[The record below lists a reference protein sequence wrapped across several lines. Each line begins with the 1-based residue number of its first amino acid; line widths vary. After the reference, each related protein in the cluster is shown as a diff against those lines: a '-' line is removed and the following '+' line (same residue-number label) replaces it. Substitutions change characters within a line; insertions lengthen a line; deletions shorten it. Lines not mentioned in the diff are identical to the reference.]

1 MAAQVT
7 GRVHS
12 VESFGTVDGPGV
24 RFVVFLQGCPMRCLY
39 CHNPDTWDPGGGVPT
54 TVEELL
60 AQYARNE
67 AFYRKGGITVTGGEP
82 LLQIEFVTALFREA
96 KRRGIHTCLDTSGA
110 TFRPEDA
117 AALAQFDALCAVTDL
132 VLLDIKQTDPAAHRR
147 LTGRENGNIL
157 AFARY
162 LAQKEVP
169 VWVRHVVVP
178 GLTDSEAGW
187 NALGDASCVAAQRP
201 GAGRAA
207 LSHDGAF
214 QVRRAG
220 HPLSA
225 GGYARRR
232 SPACRPGAGCDSGR
246 AQGGAGKARRAR
258 GGIGITE
265 NTAPASSLR
274 SRGCADY

>member
-187 NALGDASCVAAQRP
+187 KALGTLLASLPNV
-201 GAGRAA
+201 RA
-207 LSHDGAF
+207 LDVLPYHDM
-214 QVRRAG
+214 
-220 HPLSA
+220 
-225 GGYARRR
+225 
-232 SPACRPGAGCDSGR
+232 
-246 AQGGAGKARRAR
+246 GKAKYRKLGIDYPLKDVKPLEREKAVEAKQVILRGIRDERREKAE
-258 GGIGITE
+258 GHC
-265 NTAPASSLR
+265 S
-274 SRGCADY
+274 

>member
-1 MAAQVT
+1 M
-7 GRVHS
+7 
-12 VESFGTVDGPGV
+12 
-24 RFVVFLQGCPMRCLY
+24 QGCPLRCAY
-39 CHNPDTWDPGGGVPT
+39 CHNPDTWSPEGGTPTTVDELTRRVLRFRPYWKNGGGV
-54 TVEELL
+54 TVS
-60 AQYARNE
+60 
-67 AFYRKGGITVTGGEP
+67 GGEP

-187 NALGDASCVAAQRP
+187 NALGTLLASLPNVRALDVLPYHTMGRSKYDALGIPYPLEGTPAAEAPLAAR
-201 GAGRAA
+201 ARDVILAARRAA
-207 LSHDGAF
+207 LEK
-214 QVRRAG
+214 
-220 HPLSA
+220 
-225 GGYARRR
+225 
-232 SPACRPGAGCDSGR
+232 PGGR
-246 AQGGAGKARRAR
+246 A
-258 GGIGITE
+258 E
-265 NTAPASSLR
+265 E
-274 SRGCADY
+274 

>member
-39 CHNPDTWDPGGGVPT
+39 CHNPDTWDPGGCVPT

-132 VLLDIKQTDPAAHRR
+132 VLLDIKQIDLGCAHRR
-147 LTGRENGNIL
+147 LGRAGKWEHPCVCPLSG
-157 AFARY
+157 AKRGARMGTPCGCARPY
-162 LAQKEVP
+162 RQRGRLESA
-169 VWVRHVVVP
+169 
-178 GLTDSEAGW
+178 
-187 NALGDASCVAAQRP
+187 GDASCVAAQRP
-201 GAGRAA
+201 GALDAV

-220 HPLSA
+220 HPYPLEGTPAAEAS
-225 GGYARRR
+225 
-232 SPACRPGAGCDSGR
+232 ACRSGARDDSGR
-246 AQGGAGKARRAR
+246 AQGGAGCPAGAR
-258 GGIGITE
+258 E
-265 NTAPASSLR
+265 E
-274 SRGCADY
+274 

>member
-96 KRRGIHTCLDTSGA
+96 KRRGIHTCVDTSGA
-110 TFRPEDA
+110 TFRPGGRGGAGAVRRAVRRYGPGA
-117 AALAQFDALCAVTDL
+117 AGHQANRPGRPQAADRTGKWEHPCVCPLSGAKRGARMGTPCGCARPYRQRGRLERAGTLLASLPNVRALDVLPYHTMGRSKYDALGIPYPLEGT
-132 VLLDIKQTDPAAHRR
+132 PAAEAPLAARAR
-147 LTGRENGNIL
+147 DVIL
-157 AFARY
+157 AAR
-162 LAQKEVP
+162 
-169 VWVRHVVVP
+169 
-178 GLTDSEAGW
+178 
-187 NALGDASCVAAQRP
+187 
-201 GAGRAA
+201 RAA
-207 LSHDGAF
+207 L
-214 QVRRAG
+214 
-220 HPLSA
+220 
-225 GGYARRR
+225 
-232 SPACRPGAGCDSGR
+232 
-246 AQGGAGKARRAR
+246 
-258 GGIGITE
+258 E
-265 NTAPASSLR
+265 
-274 SRGCADY
+274 

>member
-169 VWVRHVVVP
+169 Y
-178 GLTDSEAGW
+178 
-187 NALGDASCVAAQRP
+187 
-201 GAGRAA
+201 
-207 LSHDGAF
+207 
-214 QVRRAG
+214 
-220 HPLSA
+220 
-225 GGYARRR
+225 GYAMWLCPALPTARQAGTRLGRFLRRC
-232 SPACRPGAGCDSGR
+232 PTSGR
-246 AQGGAGKARRAR
+246 WTCCPITRWGVPSTTRWASLIRWRVRPPQKPRLPPGR
-258 GGIGITE
+258 GM
-265 NTAPASSLR
+265 
-274 SRGCADY
+274 

>member
-110 TFRPEDA
+110 TFRPVSYTHLNFILPDICKPCLFVFLRNLFYLTYRRAVRSCIDLFQSGCETTWQNRIVYDEIPRFRI
-117 AALAQFDALCAVTDL
+117 FDS
-132 VLLDIKQTDPAAHRR
+132 
-147 LTGRENGNIL
+147 
-157 AFARY
+157 
-162 LAQKEVP
+162 
-169 VWVRHVVVP
+169 W
-178 GLTDSEAGW
+178 
-187 NALGDASCVAAQRP
+187 P
-201 GAGRAA
+201 GAFFI
-207 LSHDGAF
+207 LS
-214 QVRRAG
+214 
-220 HPLSA
+220 L
-225 GGYARRR
+225 Y
-232 SPACRPGAGCDSGR
+232 
-246 AQGGAGKARRAR
+246 
-258 GGIGITE
+258 
-265 NTAPASSLR
+265 
-274 SRGCADY
+274 

>member
-187 NALGDASCVAAQRP
+187 NALGTLLALAGVEQGLFGQVGLAMYAHHLDV
-201 GAGRAA
+201 GAG
-207 LSHDGAF
+207 
-214 QVRRAG
+214 QVG
-220 HPLSA
+220 
-225 GGYARRR
+225 
-232 SPACRPGAGCDSGR
+232 
-246 AQGGAGKARRAR
+246 QQ
-258 GGIGITE
+258 
-265 NTAPASSLR
+265 
-274 SRGCADY
+274 CADGVDRPLDVGVPVR